1 LHDVGKVSLPDHIL
15 LKPGKLDP
23 DERMLMHTHT
33 VLGSDTLRA
42 VAQQHGPAVAFL
54 HMAADIARHHHE
66 RYDGKGYPDRLAGN
80 DIPLAAR
87 IVAIADVYDAL
98 RTRRSW
104 KPALSHVTTMQ
115 IMTELSRGQF
125 DPILIKSLKACAD
138 FFERTYVEVA
148 D

>member
-1 LHDVGKVSLPDHIL
+1 
-15 LKPGKLDP
+15 
-23 DERMLMHTHT
+23 
-33 VLGSDTLRA
+33 
-42 VAQQHGPAVAFL
+42 
-54 HMAADIARHHHE
+54 MAADIARHHHE